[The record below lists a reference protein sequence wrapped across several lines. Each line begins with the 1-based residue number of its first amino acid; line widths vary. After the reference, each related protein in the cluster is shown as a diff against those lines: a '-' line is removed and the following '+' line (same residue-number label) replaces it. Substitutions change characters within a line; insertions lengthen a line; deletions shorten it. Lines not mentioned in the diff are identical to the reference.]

1 LKYLTISGERAVMSV
16 IVKIPIPYKGL
27 IRGERVLPLK
37 GKSIRELIKNLEEG
51 SPGVE
56 ETVFNEGGNLKRYIK
71 IFVNRREIAF
81 LDGLKT
87 ILKDGD
93 KVVIILA
100 VGGG

>member
-1 LKYLTISGERAVMSV
+1 MSV

-37 GKSIRELIKNLEEG
+37 GESIRELIKNLEED

-56 ETVFNEGGNLKRYIK
+56 ETVFNEEGNLKRYIK
-71 IFVNRREIAF
+71 IFVNGKEIVF

>member
-1 LKYLTISGERAVMSV
+1 MSV
-16 IVKIPIPYKGL
+16 IVRIPIPYKGL
-27 IRGERVLPLK
+27 IRGEIALSLK
-37 GKSIRELIKNLEEG
+37 GKSIRELIESLEED

-56 ETVFNEGGNLKRYIK
+56 ETIFDEEGNLKRYIK
-71 IFVNRREIAF
+71 IFVNGKEIAF